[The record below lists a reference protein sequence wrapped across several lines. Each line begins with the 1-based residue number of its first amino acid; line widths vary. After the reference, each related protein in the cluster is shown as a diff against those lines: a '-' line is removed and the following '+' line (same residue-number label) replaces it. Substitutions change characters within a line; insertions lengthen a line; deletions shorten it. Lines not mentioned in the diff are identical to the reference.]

1 MIDMNGIAAAIGV
14 PCTVSGVMQEHLQL
28 WETLY
33 CNQAAWVNQRVRSL
47 QIPAVV
53 SRELKRL
60 TLTEFDLTAADSRLQ
75 EILQRFLPKLR
86 QKLDYGIASGG
97 LLMKPCYAAGGIF
110 VDLVPQGRY
119 LPIQYTN
126 DQCTAIACTEYA
138 VMEKNCYTR
147 IEIHTYENGSH
158 TVENRCFRSPMV
170 GVLGTP
176 CSLLEVPQWA
186 SLLESITFPA
196 EQPLFAV
203 FQMPDTN
210 NIDLDCPLGVSAF
223 SDAVGFIR
231 DADEQWERILWELES
246 SERAIDAS
254 EDLFRFN
261 PETNQPVLPKG
272 RERMYHCLEATGDG
286 GKAIYNTFSPEVRD
300 NSYFHA
306 LNQIFRQIENTTGL
320 SYGTI
325 SEVSDVE
332 KTAEEVKSSKQ
343 RSFVRVCDIQKNL
356 QTALE
361 QLAAAVLTYDRL
373 LFQNSN
379 TDATITCQFGD
390 GVLEDTEKEFNRQL
404 AMVQARVLKPEQLL
418 QYHFQCTEEEARNL
432 LPEQQDAGGLFDGG
446 AF

>member
-1 MIDMNGIAAAIGV
+1 MIDMNGIATAIGV

-119 LPIQYTN
+119 LPIQYTD

-246 SERAIDAS
+246 SERRLMPARIYSGLTRKPISQYCQRDGSGCIIAWK
-254 EDLFRFN
+254 R
-261 PETNQPVLPKG
+261 PEMAEKPF
-272 RERMYHCLEATGDG
+272 
-286 GKAIYNTFSPEVRD
+286 YNTFSPEVRD

>member
-1 MIDMNGIAAAIGV
+1 M
-14 PCTVSGVMQEHLQL
+14 
-28 WETLY
+28 
-33 CNQAAWVNQRVRSL
+33 
-47 QIPAVV
+47 
-53 SRELKRL
+53 
-60 TLTEFDLTAADSRLQ
+60 
-75 EILQRFLPKLR
+75 
-86 QKLDYGIASGG
+86 
-97 LLMKPCYAAGGIF
+97 
-110 VDLVPQGRY
+110 
-119 LPIQYTN
+119 
-126 DQCTAIACTEYA
+126 
-138 VMEKNCYTR
+138 
-147 IEIHTYENGSH
+147 
-158 TVENRCFRSPMV
+158 
-170 GVLGTP
+170 
-176 CSLLEVPQWA
+176 
-186 SLLESITFPA
+186 
-196 EQPLFAV
+196 
-203 FQMPDTN
+203 
-210 NIDLDCPLGVSAF
+210 
-223 SDAVGFIR
+223 
-231 DADEQWERILWELES
+231 
-246 SERAIDAS
+246 
-254 EDLFRFN
+254 
-261 PETNQPVLPKG
+261 
-272 RERMYHCLEATGDG
+272 EATGDG
-286 GKAIYNTFSPEVRD
+286 GKTIYNTFSPEVRD